1 MSTHSTIH
9 RSLVAAFVLSIA
21 GVAFA
26 RQPPA
31 LTQAQSATE
40 YAVACEGAR
49 AEQGAGYRGALE
61 RSGAR
66 PGQAAPTTVAKAGS
80 GYRDSVKRFGVGTA
94 SAIACEHPKH
104 APRTAAS
111 L

>member
-1 MSTHSTIH
+1 MSSSSIIH

-31 LTQAQSATE
+31 LLKAQRAAE
-40 YAVACEGAR
+40 RAAVCDGQKVR
-49 AEQGAGYRGALE
+49 PGAGYRDVIVRFGLPAQARSSTQMAKGA
-61 RSGAR
+61 
-66 PGQAAPTTVAKAGS
+66 
-80 GYRDSVKRFGVGTA
+80 GYRDSLRRFGVGPAA
-94 SAIACEHPKH
+94 SEVACNPAP
-104 APRTAAS
+104 APRTTAR